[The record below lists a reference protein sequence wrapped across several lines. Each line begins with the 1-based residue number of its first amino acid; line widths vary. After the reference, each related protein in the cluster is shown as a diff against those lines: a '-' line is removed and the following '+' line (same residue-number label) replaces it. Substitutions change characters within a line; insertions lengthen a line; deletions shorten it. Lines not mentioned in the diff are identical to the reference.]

1 MAPASS
7 AASIGQP
14 ESSHEGAPHQ
24 RRRQARPRRAG
35 RAPSVRALFYA
46 VNGLGL
52 GHVTRLL
59 SIARALRRQA
69 PDAEVLFVTSSEA
82 SQVIAR
88 EGFAAVKVPSK
99 SLREQVGLSRT
110 RYLRVVQSVTWA
122 AISGF
127 DPDVLV
133 VDTYPSGSFDELLP
147 VLRWRQKNV
156 FVFREQR
163 EEAAAAPLM
172 QATLPLYDLVLVP
185 HLRPEAV
192 GPVPEPHKLRAVG
205 PILLRER
212 DELPSRAQ
220 ARERLGLSAQA
231 RVLYVSFG
239 GGGEPE
245 LRRALE
251 DTLATV
257 KATFGETLEVVVGA
271 GPLARTAA
279 LAPALK
285 VQHLHDVYP
294 ALDVLPAFDAA
305 VCAAGYNSV
314 HEALFAGL
322 PSVFIPFT
330 RVLDDQHT
338 RAQGVEAAG
347 AGRFVCSPR
356 ELGPALKAVL
366 ATEAAPGLR
375 AAMQRLVPHNGATA
389 AAAALLELCR

>member
-1 MAPASS
+1 
-7 AASIGQP
+7 
-14 ESSHEGAPHQ
+14 
-24 RRRQARPRRAG
+24 
-35 RAPSVRALFYA
+35 VRAVFYA

-59 SIARALRRQA
+59 AIARALRRGS

-82 SQVIAR
+82 CQVIFK

-99 SLREQVGLSRT
+99 TAREQLGLARS

-185 HLRPEAV
+185 HAEASAV
-192 GPVPEPHKLRAVG
+192 GPVPEPHKLKAVG
-205 PILLRER
+205 PILIRER
-212 DELPSRAQ
+212 QELPTRAA
-220 ARERLGLSAQA
+220 ARARLGLSMDAA
-231 RVLYVSFG
+231 ALYVSFG

-245 LRRALE
+245 LQRAF
-251 DTLATV
+251 D
-257 KATFGETLEVVVGA
+257 ETLKMVAKHGPASLQVVVGG
-271 GPLARTAA
+271 GPLGSASIAGVKQ
-279 LAPALK
+279 LNGI
-285 VQHLHDVYP
+285 YP

-305 VCAAGYNSV
+305 ICAAGYNTA

-322 PSVFIPFT
+322 PTVFIPFT
-330 RVLDDQHT
+330 RVLDDQEA
-338 RAQGVEAAG
+338 RARAIEAAG
-347 AGRFVCSPR
+347 AGRLAASPS
-356 ELGPALKAVL
+356 ELGPQLAAVL
-366 ATEAAPGLR
+366 DPTKA
-375 AAMQRLVPHNGATA
+375 AAMRHAMARLVTTNGATA
-389 AAAALLELCR
+389 AAAAIAELAR